1 MPVILNVA
9 LIEAFI
15 DGFVVLSRCVL
26 ISVKTQFSDQVKI
39 KGTSQLIKGMF
50 KIFQKLLRCFNGTT
64 ISRIFVIFVFLCSVF
79 APFS

>member
-39 KGTSQLIKGMF
+39 KGASQLIKGMF
-50 KIFQKLLRCFNGTT
+50 K
-64 ISRIFVIFVFLCSVF
+64 VF
-79 APFS
+79 